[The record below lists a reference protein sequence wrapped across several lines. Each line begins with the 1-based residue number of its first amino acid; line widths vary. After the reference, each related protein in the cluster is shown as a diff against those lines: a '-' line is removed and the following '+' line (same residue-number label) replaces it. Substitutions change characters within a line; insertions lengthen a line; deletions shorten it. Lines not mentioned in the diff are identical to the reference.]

1 MRITKVTTKTG
12 DSGRTGLANG
22 ERISKSSIR
31 INAMGSIDKLNSV
44 IGWVINIVDLKLAK
58 DLESIQQDLF
68 NLGGELAVP
77 DVEINLLVE
86 NRILWL
92 ENNIDKINDEMPP
105 LTEFIL
111 PGGSEECSRI
121 HIARAECRESERVIV
136 TLSESE
142 VVPEIHKQY
151 LNRLSD
157 YLFIIARKLKLD
169 QGKNEKSWKYKK

>member
-44 IGWVINIVDLKLAK
+44 IGWVINVVDLRLAK
-58 DLESIQQDLF
+58 DLENIQQDLF

-77 DVEINLLVE
+77 DVEINLLV
-86 NRILWL
+86 NDRLLWL

-142 VVPEIHKQY
+142 AVPEIHKQY

-157 YLFIIARKLKLD
+157 YLFIIARQLKLD

>member
-22 ERISKSSIR
+22 ERVSKSSIR

-44 IGWVINIVDLKLAK
+44 IGWVINVVDLRLAK
-58 DLESIQQDLF
+58 DLENIQQDLF

-77 DVEINLLVE
+77 DVEINLLV
-86 NRILWL
+86 NDRLLWL

-142 VVPEIHKQY
+142 AVPEIHKQY

-157 YLFIIARKLKLD
+157 YLFIIARQLKLD

>member
-22 ERISKSSIR
+22 ERVSKSSTR

-44 IGWVINIVDLKLAK
+44 IGWVINVVDFKLAT
-58 DLESIQQDLF
+58 DLENIQQDLF

-86 NRILWL
+86 DRLLWL
-92 ENNIDKINDEMPP
+92 ENNIEKVNVELPP

-121 HIARAECRESERVIV
+121 HIARSECRESERIIV
-136 TLSESE
+136 SLSEIE
-142 VVPEIHKQY
+142 AVPEIHKQY

-157 YLFIIARKLKLD
+157 YLFIIARKLKID
-169 QGKNEKSWKYKK
+169 KGKNEKSWKYKK

>member
-111 PGGSEECSRI
+111 PGGSEECTRI

-142 VVPEIHKQY
+142 AVPEIHKQY

>member
-44 IGWVINIVDLKLAK
+44 IGWVINIVDLILAK

-142 VVPEIHKQY
+142 AVPEIHKQY

>member
-142 VVPEIHKQY
+142 AVPEIHKQY

>member
-12 DSGRTGLANG
+12 DSGQTGLGNG

-31 INAMGSIDKLNSV
+31 INAIGSIDKLNSV
-44 IGWVINIVDLKLAK
+44 IGWVINAVDSKLAK

-77 DVEINLLVE
+77 DVEINLLK
-86 NRILWL
+86 NDRLLWL
-92 ENNIDKINDEMPP
+92 EKNIDLINSQLPP

-121 HIARAECRESERVIV
+121 HIARAECRESERIIV
-136 TLSESE
+136 SLSEVE
-142 VVPEIHKQY
+142 AVLEIHKQY

-157 YLFIIARKLKLD
+157 YLFIVARKLKLD
-169 QGKNEKSWKYKK
+169 QGKVEKSWSYRK

>member
-31 INAMGSIDKLNSV
+31 INAMGAIDKLNSV

-142 VVPEIHKQY
+142 AVPEIHKQY